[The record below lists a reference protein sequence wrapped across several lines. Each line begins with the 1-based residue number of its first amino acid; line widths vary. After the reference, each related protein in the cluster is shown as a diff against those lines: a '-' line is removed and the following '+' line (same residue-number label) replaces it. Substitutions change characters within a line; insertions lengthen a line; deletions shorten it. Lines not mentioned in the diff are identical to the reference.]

1 MTPAKK
7 SEPVIEA
14 TAEDIDEAPSGA
26 ALVALVGEDE
36 TIDVPL
42 TGGRG
47 VQPVPRRRIAEIA
60 WERAQLADES
70 TKLRDELKTDAD
82 RAK

>member
-1 MTPAKK
+1 MTTTAHESTHHTPALGL
-7 SEPVIEA
+7 
-14 TAEDIDEAPSGA
+14 TNMQRAEK
-26 ALVALVGEDE
+26 
-36 TIDVPL
+36 
-42 TGGRG
+42 
-47 VQPVPRRRIAEIA
+47 RRRIAEIA